1 MSKIAVILVAA
12 GDGSR
17 LKAGMPKALV
27 KISEK
32 TLLEHALENILQV
45 EGLVQVVVGSHEDRV
60 EEFATIAKEF
70 AGDHVELAFTP
81 GGLSRQGS
89 IANALKELSP
99 SADVVLI
106 HDAARC
112 FAPAS
117 VFDRVAKA
125 VVETGLAV
133 IPVLPVVDTI
143 KSVNQD
149 VVLGTVDRDG
159 LRIAQTPQG
168 FSREQIIRGYEFATE
183 DYTDDA
189 SLLQAQGA
197 LVSSVLGDAMAFKI
211 TVQADLEYAELLLGN
226 KVEQRTGIGTDV
238 HRFSEDEG
246 KPLFLGTIVWPG
258 EVGLEGHS
266 DGDALAHAVVDA
278 LLAAAGLGD
287 IGSNFGVDKPEYAG
301 ANGSVF
307 ITETLRLLAAGGWSV
322 VNVSVQLIGNKPKL
336 SPRREEVEK
345 AMSALVGAPV
355 SVGATTTDG
364 LGFLGSSEGVGA
376 VATALIEKSKGRL

>member
-17 LKAGMPKALV
+17 LQAGIPKALV
-27 KISEK
+27 KISDK

-45 EGLVQVVVGSHEDRV
+45 QDLVQVVVASHEDRV
-60 EEFATIAKEF
+60 EEFASIAKAF
-70 AGDHVELAFTP
+70 AGDKVELAFTP

-89 IANALKELSP
+89 IANALKEVTT

-112 FAPAS
+112 FAPAA
-117 VFDRVAKA
+117 VFDRVARA
-125 VVETGLAV
+125 VIETGSTV

-143 KSVNQD
+143 KNVNQD

-168 FSREQIIRGYEFATE
+168 FSREQIIKGYEAATA
-183 DYTDDA
+183 DFTDDA

-226 KVEQRTGIGTDV
+226 KVEQRTGIGIDV
-238 HRFSEDEG
+238 HRFSEDES
-246 KPLFLGTIVWPG
+246 KPLYLGTILWPG
-258 EVGLEGHS
+258 EVGLVGHS
-266 DGDALAHAVVDA
+266 DGDALAHAVVDS

-307 ITETLRLLAAGGWSV
+307 IAETLRLLAEQGWSV

-336 SPRREEVEK
+336 SPRREEVEQ
-345 AMSALVGAPV
+345 ALSALVGAPV

-376 VATALIEKSKGRL
+376 VATALIEKSTGRL